1 MFFEKV
7 LHLCLSLLGTPCAV
21 GNRVE
26 ARRFRIADDT
36 VVNTPPATAVSAA
49 APAAAVAAER
59 GTAQTSCFATPSLL
73 PAMFPGP
80 RRWSMACARA
90 REGPEK
96 APQLPA
102 RR

>member
-1 MFFEKV
+1 M
-7 LHLCLSLLGTPCAV
+7 LGTPCAA

-36 VVNTPPATAVSAA
+36 VVNTPPAAAVSAV

-73 PAMFPGP
+73 PECFPAHAGGVWHALGHGRGERRRP
-80 RRWSMACARA
+80 RCRLCGR
-90 REGPEK
+90 
-96 APQLPA
+96 
-102 RR
+102 

>member
-59 GTAQTSCFATPSLL
+59 GTALTRCFATPSLL

-90 REGPEK
+90 RERRKK
-96 APQLPA
+96 APPLPA
-102 RR
+102 VR